1 MKLKND
7 SYSNDIRKD
16 LLLYLSISDGI
27 LKGWGLILSTIT
39 LHASFI
45 NADYGFINNF
55 ISDNQ
60 IIYLMRYYIP
70 IFFWTLSIFF
80 VGLYI
85 REIFRKNINTIDLMS
100 LVSPILFMAIFLATG
115 IISGVIIS
123 YY

>member
-16 LLLYLSISDGI
+16 LLLYLAISDGI

-45 NADYGFINNF
+45 NANYGFINDL
-55 ISDNQ
+55 ISDNL

-70 IFFWTLSIFF
+70 IFFWTLGIFF
-80 VGLYI
+80 IGLYI
-85 REIFRKNINTIDLMS
+85 REIFRKNINTTNLMS
-100 LVSPILFMAIFLATG
+100 LVSPTLFMAIFLVTG
-115 IISGVIIS
+115 SISGVIIL